1 MDLEKFIIAIA
12 TTKKDKVSG
21 GASVFHCA
29 DENELQNIVN
39 LLEAI
44 LDGVAHKLY
53 EGMYIIVKH

>member
-1 MDLEKFIIAIA
+1 MDINKFIIAIV

-21 GASVFHCA
+21 GASVFHCNDDIEVQKVA
-29 DENELQNIVN
+29 G

-53 EGMYIIVKH
+53 DGMYIIVKH